1 MIDRA
6 AIAAALGAVDG
17 LTASEVKPDVITAG
31 AAWPEWVSRRWLNQV
46 PTGARANQWRAFVA
60 LPNATPG
67 GTVDAADPLI
77 EAAGQALTDLGLRV
91 ELVESW
97 AAATSDG
104 AASLPALRYTLT
116 E

>member
-1 MIDRA
+1 M
-6 AIAAALGAVDG
+6 
-17 LTASEVKPDVITAG
+17 
-31 AAWPEWVSRRWLNQV
+31 
-46 PTGARANQWRAFVA
+46 A

-97 AAATSDG
+97 AATTSDG
-104 AASLPALRYTLT
+104 VRHLPALRYTLT